1 MKRARNYQQGLPY
14 TGIYPIP
21 NCDEDR
27 FKASY
32 FEPREGLDSKMTRKI
47 LWLAVFLLNLALQLV
62 LAEDCTIIKPRK
74 KKSGL
79 DIWETT
85 VKCKDVRIYHQH
97 ELDHNNKT
105 EKQLIEFFCDKH
117 LRNRCENH
125 DARCKL
131 PANLNGIAR
140 LFNESDFNNIT
151 ELEFR
156 NFQLELPGDVFKI
169 FPKVVTLYLRHTDPI
184 YER

>member
-1 MKRARNYQQGLPY
+1 
-14 TGIYPIP
+14 
-21 NCDEDR
+21 
-27 FKASY
+27 
-32 FEPREGLDSKMTRKI
+32 MTRKI
-47 LWLAVFLLNLALQLV
+47 LWLAVFLLSLALQLV
-62 LAEDCTIIKPRK
+62 LAEDCTIVKPRK

-97 ELDHNNKT
+97 ELDQNNKT

-125 DARCKL
+125 DASKDLDARCKL

-140 LFNESDFNNIT
+140 L
-151 ELEFR
+151 
-156 NFQLELPGDVFKI
+156 ELPGDVFKI
-169 FPKVVTLYLRHTDPI
+169 FSKVVTLYLRYTDPI

>member
-1 MKRARNYQQGLPY
+1 MARKN
-14 TGIYPIP
+14 
-21 NCDEDR
+21 
-27 FKASY
+27 
-32 FEPREGLDSKMTRKI
+32 
-47 LWLAVFLLNLALQLV
+47 LWMAVILLNLVTHLV
-62 LAEDCTIIKPRK
+62 LAQDCQIVKPRK
-74 KKSGL
+74 KKFYQN
-79 DIWETT
+79 IWETI
-85 VKCKDVRIYHQH
+85 VKCKDVGIKLEH
-97 ELDHNNKT
+97 ELDQNGQT
-105 EKQLIEFFCDKH
+105 EKQVIEFFCQKN

-169 FPKVVTLYLRHTDPI
+169 FPKVVTLYLWFTDPT